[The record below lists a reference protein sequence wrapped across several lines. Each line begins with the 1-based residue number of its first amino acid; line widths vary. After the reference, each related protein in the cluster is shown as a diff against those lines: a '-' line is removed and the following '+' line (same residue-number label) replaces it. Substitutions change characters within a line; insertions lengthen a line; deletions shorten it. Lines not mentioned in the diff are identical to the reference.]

1 WLGKLPFFTNLVNQL
16 DTISSWFFSWKYEV
30 WIMTNNI
37 ENTTVNDSGEIQAA
51 RERVNDLDKSIVDL
65 LKKRFQASARI

>member
-1 WLGKLPFFTNLVNQL
+1 
-16 DTISSWFFSWKYEV
+16 
-30 WIMTNNI
+30 MTNNI

-65 LKKRFQASARI
+65 LKNDFRHRHGLVS